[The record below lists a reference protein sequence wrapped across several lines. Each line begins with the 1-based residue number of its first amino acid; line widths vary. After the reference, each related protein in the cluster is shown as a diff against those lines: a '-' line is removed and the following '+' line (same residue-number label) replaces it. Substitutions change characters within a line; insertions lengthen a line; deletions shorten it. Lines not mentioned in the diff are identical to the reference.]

1 MIFLHRVFFLCL
13 SLLAFSGAASA
24 GGVPLID
31 PMPISVPA
39 GVDDRTIV
47 QAIKRALA
55 GRDWQV
61 LGEQLGGIDADI
73 NVRNKHNAR
82 IRIDYTEREITIR
95 YVSSINLDYSVQ
107 SGTPTI
113 HRNYPRWIN
122 FLQDDI
128 ARNLRVSQIQ

>member
-1 MIFLHRVFFLCL
+1 MTFLNRVFFVFL

-24 GGVPLID
+24 AGVPLSD
-31 PMPISVPA
+31 PMPIALPG
-39 GVDDRTIV
+39 GVDERAVV

-61 LGEQLGGIDADI
+61 LAEQPGRIDADI

-82 IRIDYTEREITIR
+82 IRIDYNERDITIR
-95 YVSSINLDYSVQ
+95 YLSSINLDYSTQ
-107 SGTPTI
+107 TGIPTI

-122 FLQDDI
+122 FLQEDI
-128 ARNLRVSQIQ
+128 VRNLRVGQIQ